1 MVARFSPDPGSV
13 VAARKFVASCLTDWG
28 SDEQAEVV
36 MLLTSE
42 AVTNAVV
49 HGGPHEPSSRIGV
62 EVFSD
67 DRAARIE
74 VSDAGAGQPQLRVG
88 DPQSTSGRGL
98 FLIDALAQEWGV
110 IRSESRK
117 VVWFEVSAAA

>member
-1 MVARFSPDPGSV
+1 MVAQFPPDPESV
-13 VAARKFVASCLTDWG
+13 VAARKFVASCLADWG
-28 SDEQAEVV
+28 HDDQAEVA

-62 EVFSD
+62 EVLSN
-67 DRAARIE
+67 RRRARIE
-74 VSDAGAGQPQLRVG
+74 VSDAGAGLPQR
-88 DPQSTSGRGL
+88 QARNIESTSGRGL
-98 FLIDALAQEWGV
+98 LLIDSLARQWGV
-110 IRSESRK
+110 IRSETRK